1 MLISLIEV
9 LLKGALSFLWSAAF
23 SARLGVR
30 EPTELL
36 CFGEQPGNSWNL
48 TAAGNQGLASCCL
61 MLLTLSCT
69 FNSLHHYQ
77 SKKDF
82 VNFIH
87 IGAKKIFRRQGLHF
101 ASTVSLHVSV
111 TQAVAMSPVL
121 LHRAE
126 LPNSSSDT
134 GQHQFLKRDKPV
146 GLWSVQSHHRWA
158 GERMVRCGVLAAA
171 HQWGALREAE
181 KRKIQSLQKETLST
195 VISLQHSLP
204 WDAHEGRAKIWK
216 GIGNAS
222 ASHGCLKLM
231 AVKTG
236 EGISMQSISVL
247 CSIHT
252 WLLGAQHHCSAL
264 AWEQSSAQAAAGS
277 SIPGGPTLRGVAHQ
291 KQACCSEQALAV
303 PRHA

>member
-158 GERMVRCGVLAAA
+158 GERMVRRGVLAAA

-204 WDAHEGRAKIWK
+204 WDAHEGKEEQRFEKALGMHPPLTAVSSWWLSKQGKGSQCSLSVCSVPSTSGCWELSIIALPLPESRAQ
-216 GIGNAS
+216 
-222 ASHGCLKLM
+222 HRL
-231 AVKTG
+231 
-236 EGISMQSISVL
+236 
-247 CSIHT
+247 
-252 WLLGAQHHCSAL
+252 LLGHLSQGVPHWGVLLTRSKPAAQSKH
-264 AWEQSSAQAAAGS
+264 
-277 SIPGGPTLRGVAHQ
+277 
-291 KQACCSEQALAV
+291 
-303 PRHA
+303 